1 MMDKHISH
9 LVDKIR
15 QLEDQLE
22 AELAAKRADL
32 KYKIEGKRVI
42 FEETVL
48 KEHVRVK
55 TALLQYILE
64 ARLFMI
70 LTAPFIYAVL
80 IPFVLLDLFVTVY
93 QWVCFPVYGIP
104 KVKRS
109 DYMIFDRANLK
120 YLNAIEK
127 INCAYCSYGN
137 GVVAYVREVAARTE
151 QYWCPIKHA
160 RRMMGTHARY
170 SQFLDFGDSESYH
183 TQLDHL
189 RHALQE
195 PDSPSE
201 TNTPIKED
209 AHHES

>member
-1 MMDKHISH
+1 MDKHISH
-9 LVDKIR
+9 LIDKIR

-42 FEETVL
+42 FEDTVL

-55 TALLQYILE
+55 TALLQYILD

-70 LTAPFIYAVL
+70 LTAPFIYVVL
-80 IPFVLLDLFVTVY
+80 IPFVLLDVCVTLY

-137 GVVAYVREVAARTE
+137 GVVAYVREVAACTE

-160 RRMMGTHARY
+160 QRMMGTHARY

-189 RHALQE
+189 RQALQE
-195 PDSPSE
+195 PDAASE
-201 TNTPIKED
+201 TNKPMKED
-209 AHHES
+209 TPHE

>member
-32 KYKIEGKRVI
+32 KYKIEGRRVI

-109 DYMIFDRANLK
+109 DYMIFDLANLK

-183 TQLDHL
+183 TQLDQL
-189 RHALQE
+189 RRALQE

-209 AHHES
+209 ARHE